1 VGGSGL
7 IYAAIVV
14 MWAVV
19 LVPMWLRRHDEAN
32 ESRSVDRFSAAMR
45 ILSRRGSTPDKREIV
60 MPART
65 TYVEVTVP
73 VAGRLAGSPRSRTS
87 VGAALPRQQ
96 PGGRPRPDAAAAARA
111 RLVAR
116 RRRTLFLLSSL
127 TLVLTGVALVGL
139 LPAWLPLA
147 PMLLVVGFVVHL
159 RAEARR
165 MVERE
170 RRMLARRRADH
181 TRAARKPSPDRIS
194 ASPASFSARRTASST
209 AEPGVA
215 AAPASVDAAP
225 VVAASEADELYDAV
239 AQHVWD
245 PVPVPLPT
253 YVTAPKAPR
262 SVRVIDL
269 TRPGAWTSGHL
280 SESELAELE
289 QAQLEQSQ
297 TLTDER
303 VEPQS
308 ERRPAPRR
316 AVND

>member
-60 MPART
+60 MPARK

-73 VAGRLAGSPRSRTS
+73 VGGRPTGSASSRTS
-87 VGAALPRQQ
+87 AGSVDGRQ

-111 RLVAR
+111 RLMAR
-116 RRRTLFLLSSL
+116 RRRTLLLLSGL
-127 TLVLTGVALVGL
+127 TLILTGVALVGL

-170 RRMLARRRADH
+170 RRMLARRRSDPS
-181 TRAARKPSPDRIS
+181 RAGRKPSAEPTS
-194 ASPASFSARRTASST
+194 AAPVSAARRAANPNAEADDVSPA
-209 AEPGVA
+209 V
-215 AAPASVDAAP
+215 VDAAP
-225 VVAASEADELYDAV
+225 AAMSTQADELYDAV

-280 SESELAELE
+280 SETELAELE
-289 QAQLEQSQ
+289 QAQLEQAQ
-297 TLTDER
+297 TLAEEP
-303 VEPQS
+303 VEP
-308 ERRPAPRR
+308 RREQRSAPRR